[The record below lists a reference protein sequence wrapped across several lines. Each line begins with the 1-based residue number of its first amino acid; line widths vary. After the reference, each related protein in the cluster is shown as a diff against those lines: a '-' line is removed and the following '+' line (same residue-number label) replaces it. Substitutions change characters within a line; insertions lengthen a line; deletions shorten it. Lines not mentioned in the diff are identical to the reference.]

1 MAIIFFMCYH
11 TQIMILGE
19 KVDFFK
25 FKVGGIAPEGG
36 PRKKYKKAYNLV
48 PMHFWVKIKALS

>member
-1 MAIIFFMCYH
+1 MCYH
-11 TQIMILGE
+11 TQSMILGK

-25 FKVGGIAPEGG
+25 FKVVGIAPEGG